1 MRSFGHDCIV
11 ARHTMNRYDGRLLKS
26 IGPFMKLIPY
36 VMTRRSDAQIFS
48 RQLVMTEP
56 IDDYIKE
63 KREQGVELTYL
74 HVFIAIFVRLIALR
88 PQLNRFVINGRLY
101 ARNRIWISLTVKR
114 SLHDEGEETS
124 VKFTFSGKENIFE
137 VAAIVDRVLDES
149 LSEGARNSGDRI
161 AAAIM
166 SLPHFMVQGLVR
178 LLKWMDRHNL
188 LPKSVIEASPFHTTM
203 FFTYLKSINLDY
215 VYHHLYDF
223 GTTGIFAALGKNKKL
238 PVVHGDD
245 PVVKKC
251 CEIGYV
257 LDERI
262 CDGIYFSNS
271 FKLMKK
277 YLAEPRL
284 LEESL
289 NNITEDID

>member
-1 MRSFGHDCIV
+1 
-11 ARHTMNRYDGRLLKS
+11 MNRHDGRLLKS
-26 IGPFMKLIPY
+26 ISPFNKLIPFI
-36 VMTRRSDAQIFS
+36 MTRRSDAQIFS
-48 RQLVMTEP
+48 KQIIITET
-56 IDDYIKE
+56 IDAYIKE
-63 KREQGVELTYL
+63 KREQGFDITYL
-74 HVFIAIFVRLIALR
+74 HFFIAVFVRLIALR

-101 ARNRIWISLTVKR
+101 ARNRIWISLAVKR
-114 SLHDEGEETS
+114 SLQDDGEETS
-124 VKFTFSGKENIFE
+124 VKFEFTGKENIFE
-137 VAAIVDRVLDES
+137 IAAAVDRIINES
-149 LSEGARNSGDRI
+149 LAQGAKNSADRI

-166 SLPHFMVQGLVR
+166 SLPTVIVQTLVAT
-178 LLKWMDRHNL
+178 LKWLDRRNL
-188 LPKSVIEASPFHTTM
+188 LPKSIVEASPFHTTM

-223 GTTGIFAALGKNKKL
+223 GTTGVFAALGKNRKL
-238 PVVHGDD
+238 VLAEDGAPVVR
-245 PVVKKC
+245 KC

-277 YLAEPRL
+277 LIADPHQ

-289 NNITEDID
+289 DAIIQDVD